1 MRGYLLVEE
10 PGPWGPGAVPASRLG
25 EATTA
30 RLREAAAALGVK
42 LLLVRRPDAAGR
54 DPGGPRRLFLADC
67 RRGRTRLRTRLAPP
81 DGLADAAR
89 VDGGREDDG
98 WQDAAG
104 PLLLVCTHGRKDW
117 CCAVRGRPVVAA
129 LAALEPAA
137 VWECSHLGGDRFA
150 ATALSLPGGAVHGHL
165 APGDAPA
172 LLAAVRAG
180 RVLPDRLRGR
190 CGDAVVVQA
199 AEAHARLAL
208 AADDLDDLDRL
219 DAFTPVRA
227 GRLPDG
233 PAGAVRWRVR
243 LETSGS
249 PVEVDLREG
258 RAPAARLTCS
268 AGTEQEARTW
278 ELEGLRRWCERE
290 PRLPSG
296 AG

>member
-25 EATTA
+25 EGTTA

-81 DGLADAAR
+81 DGLADAVA
-89 VDGGREDDG
+89 VDDGVRQDDG

-129 LAALEPAA
+129 LAALDADA

-165 APGDAPA
+165 GPGDAPA
-172 LLAAVRAG
+172 LLAAVRSG
-180 RVLPDRLRGR
+180 RVLPQRLRGR
-190 CGDAVVVQA
+190 CGDAGVVQA
-199 AEAHARLAL
+199 AEGHARLVL
-208 AADDLDDLDRL
+208 GEDRL
-219 DAFTPVRA
+219 DAFTPLHA
-227 GRLPDG
+227 GRLPEGPDG
-233 PAGAVRWRVR
+233 RVRWRVR
-243 LETSGS
+243 FDAHGLL
-249 PVEVDLREG
+249 EVDLAEG
-258 RAPAARLTCS
+258 QAPAHRLTCS
-268 AGTEQEARTW
+268 AGTAQRARTW
-278 ELEGLRRWCERE
+278 DLLGLRR
-290 PRLPSG
+290 
-296 AG
+296 